1 MRRISL
7 LLAAALIGSTLVST
21 AAQPPAPPRLV
32 APAEGAVVPLLN
44 ERQRTFLSMPRAER
58 VAACS
63 NEAFRA
69 DTAGTSVEGGKRPL
83 RTRIVA
89 ELFDH
94 PFFTATV
101 GR

>member
-1 MRRISL
+1 M
-7 LLAAALIGSTLVST
+7 
-21 AAQPPAPPRLV
+21 
-32 APAEGAVVPLLN
+32 PLLN

-69 DTAGTSVEGGKRPL
+69 DTAGTFVEGGKRPL

>member
-1 MRRISL
+1 MI
-7 LLAAALIGSTLVST
+7 
-21 AAQPPAPPRLV
+21 P
-32 APAEGAVVPLLN
+32 
-44 ERQRTFLSMPRAER
+44 
-58 VAACS
+58 
-63 NEAFRA
+63 
-69 DTAGTSVEGGKRPL
+69 SVEGGKRPL

>member
-1 MRRISL
+1 M
-7 LLAAALIGSTLVST
+7 
-21 AAQPPAPPRLV
+21 
-32 APAEGAVVPLLN
+32 PLLN

-69 DTAGTSVEGGKRPL
+69 DTAASVEGGKRPL